1 MKPVADQ
8 FMQEAI
14 RQAQK
19 SLREGGIP
27 IGSVLVKNNEI
38 IAAGHNKRVQEQNP
52 ILHGEMDCLNNA
64 GRVGSYKDC
73 VIYSTLMPC
82 YMCGGTIVQFN
93 IPKVIVGENK
103 TFEGSAEFMQSH
115 GVEVVNLMLPECI
128 EMMEAFIKKYPEL
141 WFEDIGAL

>member
-1 MKPVADQ
+1 MIDP
-8 FMQEAI
+8 FMAEAI
-14 RQAQK
+14 RQAKK
-19 SLREGGIP
+19 SLSEGGIP
-27 IGSVLVKNNEI
+27 IGSVLVKNGEI
-38 IAAGHNKRVQEQNP
+38 IAVGHNKRVQEKNP

-103 TFEGSAEFMQSH
+103 TFEGSSEFMESH

-128 EMMEAFIKKYPEL
+128 EMMEKFIKECPEL
-141 WFEDIGAL
+141 WWEDIGDL